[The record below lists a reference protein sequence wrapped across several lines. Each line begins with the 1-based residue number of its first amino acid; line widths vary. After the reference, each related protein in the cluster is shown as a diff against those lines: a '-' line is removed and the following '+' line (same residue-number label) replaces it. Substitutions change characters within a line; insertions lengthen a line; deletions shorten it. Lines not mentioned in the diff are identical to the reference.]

1 MDQADTL
8 RRLMQ
13 FHGKVV
19 PTKVSSRHKPRQPV
33 FVFSSG
39 KGGVGKSVCVSHL
52 GAQLAR
58 QGLRVLLVDGDF
70 GLANLDILLNIQPVA
85 TFEEVVSGRA
95 SMKEALVGVEPNLWL
110 LPSGSGWL
118 EARAWSP
125 DFREKLVG
133 LFDQCPWE
141 MDVILVDTGAGIHE
155 SVLSLHQ
162 DGVNS
167 VVVLTPEPTAFA
179 DAYGL
184 VKTLNKQKGIR
195 DFKIIVNQVTGDAEG
210 EEIFNKFQG
219 VCRKFLEVNLQY
231 FGAICRD
238 EKVTQSVMKR
248 KILLDWDMRAS
259 AIPFFERVSRRL
271 IGQIGQAGIVGQEA
285 DGRIQFRF
293 KDEPAH
299 SAPWITQGLPVSD
312 VMRSLLG

>member
-13 FHGKVV
+13 FHGKKIT
-19 PTKVSSRHKPRQPV
+19 PAPRLRQPV
-33 FVFSSG
+33 YVFSSG

-85 TFEEVVSGRA
+85 TFEEVVSGQA
-95 SMKEALVGVEPNLWL
+95 SMKEALIGVEPNLWL

-118 EARAWSP
+118 EARAWAP

-133 LFDQCPWE
+133 LFEACPWE
-141 MDVILVDTGAGIHE
+141 MDVILVDSGAGIHE

-162 DGVNS
+162 HEVNS
-167 VVVLTPEPTAFA
+167 VVLLTPEPTAFA

-184 VKTLNKQKGIR
+184 IKTLNRVKEIR
-195 DFKIIVNQVTGDAEG
+195 DFKIVVNQVASEAEG

-219 VCRKFLEVNLQY
+219 VCRKFLEVNLQF
-231 FGAICRD
+231 FGSICRD
-238 EKVTQSVMKR
+238 EKVTQAVMKR
-248 KILLDWDMRAS
+248 KILLDLDMRAS
-259 AIPFFERVSRRL
+259 AVQGLERISRRL
-271 IGQIGQAGIVGQEA
+271 IGHIGQGQTNEA

-293 KDEPAH
+293 KDEPAQ